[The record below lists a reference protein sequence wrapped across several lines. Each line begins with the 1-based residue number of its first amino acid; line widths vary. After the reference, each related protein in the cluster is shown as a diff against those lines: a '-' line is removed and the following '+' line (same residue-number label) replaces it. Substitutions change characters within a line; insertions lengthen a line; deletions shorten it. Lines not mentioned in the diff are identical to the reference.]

1 MAQDEYTITYMKA
14 LYFVGGS
21 REDLRD
27 FPKSAKHEAG
37 IDLMRIQNG
46 LEPRNWRPMP
56 TVGKGVREIRERVAE
71 GVFRIF
77 YVVEGAEAVYVLHA
91 FQKKT
96 QKTPQADIDLGKDR
110 YKSIR

>member
-1 MAQDEYTITYMKA
+1 MKA
-14 LYFVGGS
+14 IYFVGGS

-37 IDLMRIQNG
+37 VDLMRLQNG
-46 LEPRNWRPMP
+46 LEPRSWKPMP
-56 TVGKGVREIRERVAE
+56 AVGKGAREIRERVAE
-71 GVFRIF
+71 GIFRVF
-77 YVVEGAEAVYVLHA
+77 YVVESAEAVYVLHA